1 MFEKYHLSSEG
12 QSTQQQVRGS
22 VSRPSSPHKFGNKL
36 SSLAANNFDPTQ
48 NGIDYE
54 DAKNRIILESQ
65 AITNQ
70 RLLEHED

>member
-12 QSTQQQVRGS
+12 QSTNRQVRGS

-36 SSLAANNFDPTQ
+36 SSLAANNFDP
-48 NGIDYE
+48 NGADYD

-65 AITNQ
+65 AIANQ
-70 RLLEHED
+70 TFLDNED